1 MYADITSDLNRLEE
15 SFDLYKQEINYNFS
29 KSRISKGS
37 NSIIRMVEEI
47 STDIHT
53 MIILDMKPLL
63 NEENILL
70 FENLYSIEY
79 TPIERERSELDIVY
93 NYHLNR
99 TLNNLFKIEGLLKD

>member
-1 MYADITSDLNRLEE
+1 
-15 SFDLYKQEINYNFS
+15 
-29 KSRISKGS
+29 
-37 NSIIRMVEEI
+37 MVEEI